1 MERELALMKQDENS
15 LDNYKVIIDTEV
27 FDQIHSIQN
36 YIANT
41 KFNPLAADKL
51 VKQILDDLAGLEV
64 FPERGFLV
72 SERFGKNLSKKTS
85 RDIRGLVIGNRN
97 YLAFYTVDKK
107 AKVVKV
113 AMLVS
118 KNTDWISL
126 FL

>member
-1 MERELALMKQDENS
+1 MKQDENS

-27 FDQIHSIQN
+27 FDQIQSIQN

-51 VKQILDDLAGLEV
+51 VKQILDDLASLEV

-72 SERFGKNLSKKTS
+72 CERLGKNLSKKKS

-118 KNTDWISL
+118 KNTNWISL